1 MRYLVVLFLL
11 FIFAVEVAFPVG
23 AATTPEI
30 DKIEALLQRIEANLK
45 QASAVIST
53 AKKTSAKL
61 VEAKV
66 AEKAELKEAVVIAE
80 AKVEQL
86 ETVQEVYLAKMVE
99 AGVDTVIFDAGPTFK
114 GAIYDAFL
122 QYQKD
127 GGTEDFEWFRLY
139 IYK

>member
-11 FIFAVEVAFPVG
+11 FILAVEVAFPVG

-45 QASAVIST
+45 QASAVIIT

-66 AEKAELKEAVVIAE
+66 AEKAELKEAVIVAE

-127 GGTEDFEWFRLY
+127 GGAEDFEYFRLY

>member
-11 FIFAVEVAFPVG
+11 FILAVEVAFPVG

-66 AEKAELKEAVVIAE
+66 AEKAELKEAVVVAE

-127 GGTEDFEWFRLY
+127 GGAEDFEYFRLY

>member
-11 FIFAVEVAFPVG
+11 FILAVEVAFPVG

-53 AKKTSAKL
+53 AKATSAKL

-66 AEKAELKEAVVIAE
+66 AEKAELKQAVVVAE

-99 AGVDTVIFDAGPTFK
+99 AGVDTVIFDAGPAFK

-127 GGTEDFEWFRLY
+127 GGAEDFEYFRLY

>member
-11 FIFAVEVAFPVG
+11 FILAVEVAFPVG

-66 AEKAELKEAVVIAE
+66 AEKAELKEAVIVAE

-127 GGTEDFEWFRLY
+127 GGAEDFEYFRLY